1 MKPIPGSLII
11 GLDEKVERQFYKLQR
26 PLNLENFESTLFS
39 RIFHTHRQK
48 MMPFKHW
55 SFVVTQQ
62 EPPFHEKKK
71 LIFFFH

>member
-1 MKPIPGSLII
+1 MKPISGSLII

-48 MMPFKHW
+48 MMPFKH
-55 SFVVTQQ
+55 
-62 EPPFHEKKK
+62 
-71 LIFFFH
+71 